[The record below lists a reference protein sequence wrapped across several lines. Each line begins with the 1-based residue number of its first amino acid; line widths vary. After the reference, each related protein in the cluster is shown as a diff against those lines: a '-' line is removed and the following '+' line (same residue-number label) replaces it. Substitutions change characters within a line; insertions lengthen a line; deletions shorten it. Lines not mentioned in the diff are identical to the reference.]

1 MTEIVININND
12 SIIPSLK
19 KILKALTG
27 VVSVKTIH
35 KPDTP
40 YLEDPQTGEKLNDRT
55 MSLIQNIED
64 GKEPTFEYDSIEEL
78 AKDLDS

>member
-19 KILKALTG
+19 KILNALSG

-40 YLEDPQTGEKLNDRT
+40 YLEDPQTGKRLNDKT
-55 MSLIQNIED
+55 ISLIQNVEE
-64 GKEPTFEYDSIEEL
+64 GKEPTVEYNSIEEL
-78 AKDLDS
+78 VKDLNS

>member
-19 KILKALTG
+19 KILNALSG

-40 YLEDPQTGEKLNDRT
+40 YLEDPQTGKRLNDKT
-55 MSLIQNIED
+55 ISLIQNVEE
-64 GKEPTFEYDSIEEL
+64 GKEPTVEYNSIEEL
-78 AKDLDS
+78 AKDLNS

>member
-19 KILKALTG
+19 KILNALSG

-40 YLEDPQTGEKLNDRT
+40 YLEDPQTGKRLNDKT
-55 MSLIQNIED
+55 ISLIQNVEE
-64 GKEPTFEYDSIEEL
+64 GNEPTVEYNSIEEL
-78 AKDLDS
+78 AKDLNS

>member
-40 YLEDPQTGEKLNDRT
+40 YLEDPQTGKKLNDRT
-55 MSLIQNIED
+55 MSLIQNVEE

-78 AKDLDS
+78 AKDLNS